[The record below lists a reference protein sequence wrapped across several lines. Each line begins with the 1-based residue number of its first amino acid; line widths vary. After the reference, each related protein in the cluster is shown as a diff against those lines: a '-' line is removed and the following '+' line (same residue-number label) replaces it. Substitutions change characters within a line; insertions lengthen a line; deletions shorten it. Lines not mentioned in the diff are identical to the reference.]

1 MKNDYTNTFVLNSL
15 NLPFVTDI
23 NTLSTTMSLSPSMI
37 YLLSKKSADFYKEFT
52 VEKTSGHKRKISSP
66 SLPMKLV
73 QRWILEQILEKI
85 KVSNNSMAFVK
96 GLSGCKKNAETH
108 HDSLYILHLDIK
120 DFFPSID
127 KKRVYGLFRNL
138 GYNNSVS
145 NLLTNLCTLNG
156 SLPQG
161 GATSPYI
168 SNLICSRLDRRLSKL
183 CSIRDIL
190 YTRYADDLIFSCDNK
205 IHLQKIKNIIEDII
219 ISEGFTLNESKTRI
233 LSRYGKM
240 QVNGI
245 TLNDK
250 KLKVD
255 KKIKRMVRAKIHH
268 MFAKAD
274 FKEVH
279 VVRGYISYISSIE
292 DDYLEKITAY
302 INKLMESDFNH
313 HNDIVDA
320 YNSSKILKKSNDM
333 IFESIPFIDD
343 PDFDF
348 SDIDYPGYLID
359 TRNEFLIRNNYIED
373 SSKSLKTISDFE
385 DFF

>member
-23 NTLSTTMSLSPSMI
+23 NTLSTAMSLSPSMI

-52 VEKTSGHKRKISSP
+52 VEKTSGHKRIISSP

-85 KVSNNSMAFVK
+85 KVSRNSMAFVK
-96 GLSGCKKNAETH
+96 GLSGCKKNAEIH

-145 NLLTNLCTLNG
+145 NLLANLCTLNG

-219 ISEGFTLNESKTRI
+219 ISEGFTLNEKKTRI

-245 TLNDK
+245 TLNDE

-274 FKEVH
+274 FKEVN

-313 HNDIVDA
+313 HDDIVDA
-320 YNSSKILKKSNDM
+320 YNSSKILKKSSDM
-333 IFESIPFIDD
+333 IFEPFPFVD
-343 PDFDF
+343 DFDF
-348 SDIDYPGYLID
+348 SDISFSDYSID

-373 SSKSLKTISDFE
+373 SNKSLKTISNFE